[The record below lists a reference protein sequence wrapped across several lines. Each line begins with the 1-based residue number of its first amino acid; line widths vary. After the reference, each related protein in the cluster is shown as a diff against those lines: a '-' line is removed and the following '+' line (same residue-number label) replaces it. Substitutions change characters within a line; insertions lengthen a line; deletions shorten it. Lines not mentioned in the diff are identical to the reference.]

1 MKILT
6 SWGLIN
12 APPTSN
18 STSQLFLPTYS
29 YALMVNGETMSFW
42 LHFIPNKHSECH
54 LFHVRSHLRTFYCYY
69 YYCYSSSAQRMGRRL
84 WLLISKGAAVIPESN
99 ANATTSR
106 KRISGTLEIRANSW
120 YLLTI
125 DNGIANSGNFYPE
138 LPGKWSFLLIS
149 QMEEFSLLT
158 RPFGDMV
165 CLCSCDSDSMGINN
179 DHLKV
184 RIMNFLFYRPAHPPG
199 VRIHV

>member
-69 YYCYSSSAQRMGRRL
+69 YYFYSSSAQRMGR
-84 WLLISKGAAVIPESN
+84 
-99 ANATTSR
+99 R

-125 DNGIANSGNFYPE
+125 DNGMANSGNFYPE